1 MTVGK
6 SNFSEPVSMEVLKY
20 LFSSTDNQHDN
31 EHDQKLG
38 DLLANT
44 SGLEELLAKNPVID
58 DQKVEV
64 KKQKKQSDSQ
74 AETEGYAGADDEQE
88 LAQAEAKEISGE
100 TSTGSVKIDHIITS
114 PDESDTTAISKDEL
128 VKILEAAVSVIMDSS
143 KAAHANL
150 PQVIP
155 SETSHSVAPQAQA
168 LIEEKDSEINELKT
182 LLVEAQS
189 TIIKLLTDRVEDRS
203 KLATLESQ
211 AKFLPDFQKSN
222 AQAMG
227 VAMSAA
233 SNDILLRDLGKVKA
247 EVERLKGS
255 RGKSF
260 ATGDV
265 VGNASLWTK
274 IRRWLSH

>member
-20 LFSSTDNQHDN
+20 LFSSADN
-31 EHDQKLG
+31 EHDQKIG
-38 DLLANT
+38 DRLANA

-58 DQKVEV
+58 DQKVAV
-64 KKQKKQSDSQ
+64 KTQEKQAESPPESQDSQ
-74 AETEGYAGADDEQE
+74 SSEDDQE
-88 LAQAEAKEISGE
+88 LAHAEAKEISDE
-100 TSTGSVKIDHIITS
+100 TSTGRIKIDHIITS
-114 PDESDTTAISKDEL
+114 SDESEDSTAISRDEL

-155 SETSHSVAPQAQA
+155 SETSHSIAPQAQA

-211 AKFLPDFQKSN
+211 AKFLPDFQRSN

-233 SNDILLRDLGKVKA
+233 NNDILLRDLGKVKA

-255 RGKSF
+255 RGQAF
-260 ATGDV
+260 ATG
-265 VGNASLWTK
+265 NAGSVSFWTK
-274 IRRWLSH
+274 FHRWLTH

>member
-20 LFSSTDNQHDN
+20 LFSSTDN

-38 DLLANT
+38 ELLA
-44 SGLEELLAKNPVID
+44 SASDLEELLAKNPVID
-58 DQKVEV
+58 DQRVDQKVDE
-64 KKQKKQSDSQ
+64 KKQKQQKTESP
-74 AETEGYAGADDEQE
+74 AETEISTGADDEPE

-114 PDESDTTAISKDEL
+114 SDERAISKDEL
-128 VKILEAAVSVIMDSS
+128 VKILEAAVTVIMDSS
-143 KAAHANL
+143 KVAHANL

-155 SETSHSVAPQAQA
+155 SETAHSIALQAQA
-168 LIEEKDSEINELKT
+168 LIQEKDSEINELKT

-189 TIIKLLTDRVEDRS
+189 TIIKLLTDRVDDRS

-211 AKFLPDFQKSN
+211 AKFLPDFQRTN

-233 SNDILLRDLGKVKA
+233 NNDMLLRDIGKVKA

-255 RGKSF
+255 RGQAF
-260 ATGDV
+260 ATGEI
-265 VGNASLWTK
+265 NPSLWTK
-274 IRRWLSH
+274 IRRWLTH

>member
-20 LFSSTDNQHDN
+20 LFSSTEN
-31 EHDQKLG
+31 EHEQKLG

-64 KKQKKQSDSQ
+64 REREKTDSP
-74 AETEGYAGADDEQE
+74 AEADNNTDDDQE

-100 TSTGSVKIDHIITS
+100 NSSGAVKIDHIITS
-114 PDESDTTAISKDEL
+114 TDESAISKDEL
-128 VKILEAAVSVIMDSS
+128 VKILEAAVTVIMDSS

-150 PQVIP
+150 PQVIQ
-155 SETSHSVAPQAQA
+155 SETSHSIAPQAQA

-211 AKFLPDFQKSN
+211 AKFLPDFQRTN
-222 AQAMG
+222 AQAM
-227 VAMSAA
+227 ASSMSAA
-233 SNDILLRDLGKVKA
+233 NNDILLRDLGKVKA

-255 RGKSF
+255 RGQAF
-260 ATGDV
+260 ATGEV
-265 VGNASLWTK
+265 NPSFWTK
-274 IRRWLSH
+274 IRRWLTH

>member
-20 LFSSTDNQHDN
+20 LFSSPDN
-31 EHDQKLG
+31 EINQKQDQKIDAFLS
-38 DLLANT
+38 NT
-44 SGLEELLAKNPVID
+44 SGLEELLAQNPVID
-58 DQKVEV
+58 DQKVHAKEQE
-64 KKQKKQSDSQ
+64 KQFQ
-74 AETEGYAGADDEQE
+74 APTENEGNAGVDDEQE
-88 LAQAEAKEISGE
+88 LAQAEAKEIFDE

-114 PDESDTTAISKDEL
+114 SDQSAISKDEL

-155 SETSHSVAPQAQA
+155 SETAHSIAPQAQA
-168 LIEEKDSEINELKT
+168 LLQERDSEINELKT

-211 AKFLPDFQKSN
+211 AKFLPDFQKTN

-227 VAMSAA
+227 AAMSAA
-233 SNDILLRDLGKVKA
+233 NNDILLRDLGKVKA

-255 RGKSF
+255 RGQAF
-260 ATGDV
+260 ATGEV
-265 VGNASLWTK
+265 NPTLWTK
-274 IRRWLSH
+274 IRRWLTH